1 MKRKRLEDYV
11 TVEREPWSYYSV
23 RIAGKHIWRYGSSD
37 NALCHS
43 PAELAHAMAQN
54 IKRGLRAAQK
64 EMERA
69 NDDGSSKG

>member
-11 TVEREPWSYYSV
+11 TVERRTKAGQRGWWRV
-23 RIAGKHIWRYGSSD
+23 VIAGEHIVWETQMG
-37 NALCHS
+37 
-43 PAELAHAMAQN
+43 AQGIAAN

-69 NDDGSSKG
+69 NDATASRD